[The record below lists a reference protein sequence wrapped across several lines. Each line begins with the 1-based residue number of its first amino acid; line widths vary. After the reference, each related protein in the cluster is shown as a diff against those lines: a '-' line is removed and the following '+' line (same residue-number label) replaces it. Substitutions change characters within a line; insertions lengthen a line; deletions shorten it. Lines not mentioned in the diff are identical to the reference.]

1 MTAVHEMPPCDRLD
15 GCPALERVTGLLERQ
30 QAAREAYEAFRA
42 TTLAER
48 DTLRRVLRE
57 ARVQAVLGWLA
68 FGVTLAVVGLR
79 SCAGVP

>member
-1 MTAVHEMPPCDRLD
+1 VSGPCDRLE
-15 GCPALERVTGLLERQ
+15 GCTALGQIADLIERQ